1 MELTLNL
8 VWVVLVT
15 LMLWLWMHHAPREGA
30 SRRTQIVALAVI
42 VLILFPVVSVTDDL
56 MAVQNPAETESCQRR
71 SQMCSDGCSTHS
83 AVAVLALPAF
93 VEPPPGSICIAML
106 SDLPVPLVAVPAVV
120 SIQNRPPPAA

>member
-1 MELTLNL
+1 MELALNL
-8 VWVVLVT
+8 VWTCLAVVL
-15 LMLWLWMHHAPREGA
+15 LLYWMSCDSQAGT
-30 SRRTQIVALAVI
+30 SRQTQIVSLALLI
-42 VLILFPVVSVTDDL
+42 LILFPVISVTDDL